1 MTKEDIMFIA
11 KDISDVWEELGR
23 ALGHSDSDL
32 SIINI
37 DSHKVYSKC
46 YQMLIKWTQ
55 IKVSEAN
62 YGALAAGFAHPSV
75 ERHEL
80 ITKYC

>member
-1 MTKEDIMFIA
+1 MTKEDIIVIA
-11 KDISDVWEELGR
+11 KDITDVWEELGR

-37 DSHKVYSKC
+37 DNHKVYNKC
-46 YQMLIKWTQ
+46 YKMLIKWTQ

-75 ERHEL
+75 QRPDL
-80 ITKYC
+80 IMKYC

>member
-1 MTKEDIMFIA
+1 MLIA
-11 KDISDVWEELGR
+11 KDIADFWEELGR

-32 SIINI
+32 TIINI
-37 DSHKVYSKC
+37 DCDKVYNKC
-46 YQMLIKWTQ
+46 YQMLTKWTQ

-75 ERHEL
+75 ERLDL
-80 ITKYC
+80 IPKYC